1 MVFPYFLYVVLFS
14 SSTKLAC
21 WLFELLGLF
30 LAGRFLGQSVADIS
44 LSKIGLLSG
53 LLGSLAEDW
62 GVF

>member
-1 MVFPYFLYVVLFS
+1 MAFWP
-14 SSTKLAC
+14 
-21 WLFELLGLF
+21 FELLGLF
-30 LAGRFLGQSVADIS
+30 LAGRFLSQIVGDIS